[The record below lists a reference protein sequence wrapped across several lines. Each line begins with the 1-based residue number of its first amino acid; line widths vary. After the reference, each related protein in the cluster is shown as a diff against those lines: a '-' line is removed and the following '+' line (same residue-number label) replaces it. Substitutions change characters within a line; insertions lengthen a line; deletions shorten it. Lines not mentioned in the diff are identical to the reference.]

1 MKLRLR
7 GLGDVSKVTYWK
19 ALSLNGNPDRLTSH
33 PILLAMT
40 LINHFL
46 IRSFEKI
53 TYINFL
59 KKWGPKCSIS
69 DSFKRKFYFEF
80 AEWKDLHSKKKL
92 KGLSSL

>member
-7 GLGDVSKVTYWK
+7 GFGDTFKVTYWK

-53 TYINFL
+53 T
-59 KKWGPKCSIS
+59 
-69 DSFKRKFYFEF
+69 
-80 AEWKDLHSKKKL
+80 
-92 KGLSSL
+92 